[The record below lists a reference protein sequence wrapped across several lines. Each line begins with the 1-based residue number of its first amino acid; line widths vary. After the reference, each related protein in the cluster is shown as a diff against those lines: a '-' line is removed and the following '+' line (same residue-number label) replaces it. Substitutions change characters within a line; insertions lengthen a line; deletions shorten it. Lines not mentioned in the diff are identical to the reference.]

1 MKLLRNLLAL
11 VGLLALIGI
20 GAAILAFEPFINK
33 ARSLD
38 DAALAMY
45 AGMARTIL
53 ATGDAMEAVVYRQ
66 RVAPGRS
73 VAEVEQT
80 LRQVARDLDLHSLGT
95 TSVHE
100 EVRARTGQ
108 GFPFLQVH
116 LFCDPALAA
125 DLIRHNPAM
134 AAFLPCRVILHRDEA
149 GALWLM
155 TPNLDLVVHGGRPL
169 PVALQERAVGLKVI
183 LRTMVDRAAG
193 IDS

>member
-1 MKLLRNLLAL
+1 VKLLRNLLAL

-38 DAALAMY
+38 DAALTIY

-53 ATGDAMEAVVYRQ
+53 ATGDAMEAVVYRK

-73 VAEVEQT
+73 ASEVEEI
-80 LRQVARDLDLHSLGT
+80 LGRVAAELELHSLGT
-95 TSVHE
+95 TSVHR
-100 EVRARTGQ
+100 EVQAQTGH
-108 GFPFLQVH
+108 GFPFLQVY
-116 LFCDPALAA
+116 LFCDPELAA

-134 AAFLPCRVILHRDEA
+134 AAFLPCRVILHRDET

-169 PVALQERAVGLKVI
+169 PVALQERSAGLQVI